1 MRQRARRGRLSNWRQ
16 GVLSIHVSR
25 AVVPVLAAACLIGS
39 APEAAAQLDQL
50 SYMLKFNR
58 GQNVQPVFQGW
69 SRNADGTFAMH
80 FGYLNRNY
88 LEELPIPIG
97 PENFIEPGGPD
108 HGQPSFFYTRVNRQ
122 IFTVTVPADFGDQEV
137 VWELTVAGKTEW
149 AVGWLQAE
157 WEIDVVTGGRRQS
170 AEALKNQAPSVSVS
184 LPGSVSLPS
193 LLTLTAT
200 VTDDGLPEPRPEPT
214 PEQRQADAA
223 AAASRGP
230 TQAQPPILTPP
241 DDALEI
247 PTNLPELRVN
257 ARGRQTVGGRPPS
270 GLSVSYRLW
279 RGPAAVAFEP
289 EFAEVG
295 GGTAVTTATF
305 SEPGEYLL
313 QVRAY
318 DGAKSTYEFV
328 TVTARASQP

>member
-1 MRQRARRGRLSNWRQ
+1 M
-16 GVLSIHVSR
+16 SIHVSR
-25 AVVPVLAAACLIGS
+25 ALILVVAVACLIGS
-39 APEAAAQLDQL
+39 APKAAAQLDQL

-58 GQNVQPVFQGW
+58 GQTVQPVFQGW
-69 SRNADGTFAMH
+69 SRNADGTYDMH

-88 LEELPIPIG
+88 VEELQIPIG
-97 PENFIEPGGPD
+97 PDNFIEPGGPD
-108 HGQPSFFYTRVNRQ
+108 RGQPSFFFTRVNRQ
-122 IFTVTVPADFGDQEV
+122 IFAVTVPADFGDQEV
-137 VWELTVAGKTEW
+137 VWEIRVAGTTER

-193 LLTLTAT
+193 LLTLTAA
-200 VTDDGLPEPRPEPT
+200 VTDDGLPEPQPEPT

-223 AAASRGP
+223 AAASQGP
-230 TQAQPPILTPP
+230 TQAQPPILIPP
-241 DDALEI
+241 DDAPEI
-247 PTNLPELRVN
+247 PTNLPGLRVN
-257 ARGRQTVGGRPPS
+257 ARGRQSVGGQAPS

-295 GGTAVTTATF
+295 DGTAVTTATF
-305 SEPGEYLL
+305 AEPGEYMF

-328 TVTARASQP
+328 TVTARVSQP

>member
-1 MRQRARRGRLSNWRQ
+1 M
-16 GVLSIHVSR
+16 SIHLSR
-25 AVVPVLAAACLIGS
+25 VLIPAVAAACLIGS
-39 APEAAAQLDQL
+39 APEAAAQRDQL

-58 GQNVQPVFQGW
+58 GQNIQPVFQGW
-69 SRNADGTFAMH
+69 SRYADGTFAMH

-88 LEELPIPIG
+88 LEELQIPIG

-108 HGQPSFFYTRVNRQ
+108 RGQPSYFFTRVNRQ
-122 IFTVTVPADFGDQEV
+122 IFSVTVPADFGDREV
-137 VWELTVAGKTEW
+137 VWELSVAGKTER

-157 WEIDVVTGGRRQS
+157 WEIDPDGGGRRQS
-170 AEALKNQAPSVSVS
+170 AEALRNVPPSVSVS
-184 LPGSVSLPS
+184 LPGAVILPS

-223 AAASRGP
+223 AAANRGP

-241 DDALEI
+241 DDAQEI

-257 ARGRQTVGGRPPS
+257 ARGRQTARSPLPS

-279 RGPAAVAFEP
+279 RGPATVAFEP
-289 EFAEVG
+289 AFVEVG
-295 GGTAVTTATF
+295 DGTGVTTAKF
-305 SEPGEYLL
+305 SAPGEYMI
-313 QVRAY
+313 QVRAH
-318 DGAKSTYEFV
+318 DGAKSTYDFV
-328 TVTARASQP
+328 TVTVGASHP